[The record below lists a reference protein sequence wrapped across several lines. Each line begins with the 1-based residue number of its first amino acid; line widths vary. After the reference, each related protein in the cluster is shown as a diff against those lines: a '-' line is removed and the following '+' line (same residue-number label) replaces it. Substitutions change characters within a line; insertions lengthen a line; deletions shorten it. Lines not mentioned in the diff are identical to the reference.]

1 MNCHEVAERLSDHLD
16 GGLSTGEARAVGDH
30 LAGCQG
36 CARRRET
43 LAKACSLLRAAPRL
57 EAQGAVVSAVL
68 SRLEVENRGPGL
80 ALLFRPAWAARPLI
94 FPSLVP
100 AAMVVISVLAGV
112 LALGREPRTVRVVE
126 RSSARWD
133 AHLAPL
139 GTEAN
144 PLFPS
149 AEVTS
154 PQMHP
159 RAPSQEQMLAQLRE
173 GSLFFE
179 TVVARDGS
187 VSTVRMLDGDE
198 AQADAVMAALRSERF
213 EPARFR
219 GRNVAASVLRLISR
233 VEVSVE
239 AAQPPAPA
247 HAADRT

>member
-1 MNCHEVAERLSDHLD
+1 MNCHDVTERLSDQLD
-16 GGLSTGEARAVGDH
+16 GCLPAGEAREVEAH
-30 LAGCQG
+30 LAGCLG
-36 CARRRET
+36 CARRAEV
-43 LAKACSLLRAAPRL
+43 LARACSLLRAAPRR
-57 EAQGAVVSAVL
+57 EAQGAIVSAVL
-68 SRLEVENRGPGL
+68 NRLEVESRGPGL

-94 FPSLVP
+94 FPSLIP
-100 AAMVVISVLAGV
+100 AAMVVVSVLAGV

-126 RSSARWD
+126 RSSTPWE

-149 AEVTS
+149 AEVTA
-154 PQMHP
+154 PQMHR

-198 AQADAVMAALRSERF
+198 AQADAVMAALRNERF

-233 VEVSVE
+233 VEVSAE
-239 AAQPPAPA
+239 AAPPQA
-247 HAADRT
+247 HAAGRT